1 MEDFYVCFGLRRSR
15 SHQLC
20 VPAAQQTERQTF
32 MLGKF
37 FDKVKQGLAQT
48 RKAMTDVIAGNP
60 RLDDDAI
67 DDIEAA
73 LIGADMGLETATEL
87 VDELRE
93 RLRRGQMADGP
104 DAAMQVL
111 EEQVAEMMTLGNGA
125 ALPLA
130 GELPGKPFVVLIVG
144 VNGTGKTTTAGKLA
158 KRYADAGK
166 KVVLA
171 AGDTFR
177 AAAIPQLA
185 IWAERAGADL
195 IRTQQGA
202 DPAAVAFD
210 ALAAAKSRGADVLL
224 VDTAGR
230 LHNKVNLME
239 ELKKIRRSLAKQD
252 PTAPHET
259 LLVLDGTSGQ
269 NALSQATAFNQATE
283 LTGLVLTKLD
293 GTAKGGIVVALR
305 RQMDLPVKLIGVGEG
320 VDDLQPFDSPAR
332 RNSPA
337 HYIVRRVRGYS
348 AASASSSSP
357 RTSASS
363 SIPKRRCNAPCAS
376 SPPS

>member
-1 MEDFYVCFGLRRSR
+1 
-15 SHQLC
+15 
-20 VPAAQQTERQTF
+20 

-37 FDKVKQGLAQT
+37 FDKMKQGLART
-48 RKAMTDVIAGNP
+48 RQAMTDVIADNP

-73 LIGADMGLETATEL
+73 LVGADMGLETATEL
-87 VDELRE
+87 IDELRE
-93 RLRRGQMADGP
+93 RLRSKQGVDGP
-104 DAAMQVL
+104 AEVMQVL
-111 EEQVAEMMTLGNGA
+111 EEQVGALMTFGNGA
-125 ALPLA
+125 ALPLT
-130 GELPGKPFVVLIVG
+130 GKLPGKPFVVLIVG

-158 KRYADAGK
+158 KHYADAGK

-185 IWAERAGADL
+185 IWAERTGADL
-195 IRTQQGA
+195 IGTQRGA

-239 ELKKIRRSLAKQD
+239 ELKKIRRALAKHD
-252 PTAPHET
+252 PAAPHET

-269 NALSQATAFNQATE
+269 NALSQAAAFNQATK

-320 VDDLQPFDSPAR
+320 ADDLQPFDGATFAR
-332 RNSPA
+332 A
-337 HYIVRRVRGYS
+337 LF
-348 AASASSSSP
+348 AE
-357 RTSASS
+357 
-363 SIPKRRCNAPCAS
+363 
-376 SPPS
+376 